1 MVLEERIQFILT
13 WVPMISKK
21 EIKETVLLQSQC
33 FPLELV
39 ITKVMGGNLVFGSL
53 YHTEDFPFLSSYKN
67 KSMCRCSMFFICVPW
82 LK

>member
-21 EIKETVLLQSQC
+21 EIKKTVLLPSQC

-39 ITKVMGGNLVFGSL
+39 ITKMMGGKPCLASL
-53 YHTEDFPFLSSYKN
+53 YHTEDFPFSL
-67 KSMCRCSMFFICVPW
+67 FT
-82 LK
+82 